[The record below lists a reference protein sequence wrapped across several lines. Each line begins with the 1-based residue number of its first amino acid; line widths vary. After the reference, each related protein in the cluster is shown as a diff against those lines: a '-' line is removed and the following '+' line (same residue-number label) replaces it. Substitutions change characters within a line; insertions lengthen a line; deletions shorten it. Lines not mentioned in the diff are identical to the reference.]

1 MKRLV
6 AIALLAASG
15 AHLPG
20 AAQTP
25 RVPAPA
31 TGAVPAAAPPEPA
44 ASAAGRGVPEPKV
57 QRIVVEDDRVRID
70 ELRVRGQTRRIVVQP
85 KLPGAPAYQLGVNTD
100 ARDPQMDPR
109 SEGRAL
115 WQIFSF

>member
-15 AHLPG
+15 VHLPG

-25 RVPAPA
+25 RVTEPAG
-31 TGAVPAAAPPEPA
+31 TVPAASPPEPA

>member
-1 MKRLV
+1 MRFAAATL
-6 AIALLAASG
+6 AFCLAL
-15 AHLPG
+15 PC
-20 AAQTP
+20 AAQTGA
-25 RVPAPA
+25 APA
-31 TGAVPAAAPPEPA
+31 GVPTPSAPQAA
-44 ASAAGRGVPEPKV
+44 ASAPAARGVPEPKV

-115 WQIFSF
+115 WQVFSW

>member
-1 MKRLV
+1 MKLV
-6 AIALLAASG
+6 TAVALLCLG
-15 AHLPG
+15 LPC
-20 AAQTP
+20 AAQTAA
-25 RVPAPA
+25 VPPAAPPPA
-31 TGAVPAAAPPEPA
+31 TGASAAAPP
-44 ASAAGRGVPEPKV
+44 AGGVPEAKV

-85 KLPGAPAYQLGVNTD
+85 KLPGVPAYQIGVNTD

-109 SEGRAL
+109 SEGRSL

>member
-1 MKRLV
+1 MK
-6 AIALLAASG
+6 LAAAAAALCLG
-15 AHLPG
+15 LPC
-20 AAQTP
+20 AAQQP
-25 RVPAPA
+25 AAPA
-31 TGAVPAAAPPEPA
+31 SAPAAT
-44 ASAAGRGVPEPKV
+44 RGVPEPKV

-115 WQIFSF
+115 WQIFSW